1 MMKLLNLGK
10 VCGLFLFALFFSFPV
25 LAETKQATVYTK
37 FSDQDIVDILKT
49 QYDNIK
55 IRKKGEIQII
65 EGGIGFAIKNRG
77 EGGLEFIALA
87 SDPDKYS
94 LSDLNKWHG
103 EKRFLRAYFYEDND
117 IILQADLDVE
127 GITREYLLRYVGTFI
142 AGVWQFQQQ

>member
-1 MMKLLNLGK
+1 MGYFYLL
-10 VCGLFLFALFFSFPV
+10 CSFPV

-65 EGGIGFAIKNRG
+65 EGGIGFAIKNRA

-87 SDPDKYS
+87 SDPDKY
-94 LSDLNKWHG
+94 
-103 EKRFLRAYFYEDND
+103 
-117 IILQADLDVE
+117 
-127 GITREYLLRYVGTFI
+127 FI
-142 AGVWQFQQQ
+142 